1 MPKYIITIE
10 RRTTYATEAD
20 SEQEAIDCALYDE
33 GDEIDSETV
42 DVICEGTMPE
52 LEEVAA

>member
-33 GDEIDSETV
+33 GDEIDSETI
-42 DVICEGTMPE
+42 DIICEGTMPE
-52 LEEVAA
+52 FEEVAA